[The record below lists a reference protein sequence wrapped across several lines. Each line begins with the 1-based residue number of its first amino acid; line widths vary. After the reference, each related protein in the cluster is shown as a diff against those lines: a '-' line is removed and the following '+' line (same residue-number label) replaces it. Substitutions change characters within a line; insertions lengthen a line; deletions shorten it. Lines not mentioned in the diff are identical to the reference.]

1 MRLTGAQGVARL
13 PEPTMSTDVYILT
26 HDVGTTNNK
35 TCLYR
40 VGEAIALVDSAL
52 VDYPLYT
59 TAEGG
64 AEQDAGDWW
73 SAVCRATR
81 VVMGRS
87 GIDPAQIRGMAFCAQ
102 MQAFV
107 PVDARGQVLRRPM
120 IYMDQRAT
128 AQMERGLQYGFPRIE
143 GWNAYKTLRSLQI
156 TGGLSASVKD
166 PLWKYQWMRENEPE
180 LFARL
185 YKWLDVNDYLV
196 LRSTAVFSM
205 GVDSAHA
212 TFMCDTRPGRIGW
225 SEPICKLFDV
235 NIDHLPPI
243 IQSTDVA
250 GALTAAAAEELGLV
264 PGIPV
269 FGGGGDLSLIAVGAG
284 CLDLYD
290 THIYIGTSGW
300 VAATVDK
307 RMTDIG
313 GLIAS
318 ILGAIPGWYN
328 YIAEQETAGR
338 CLQWVRDHLALDEIG
353 VYLAGNPSMDAV
365 GVVENLYEFLN
376 QEVERVAPGSGGL
389 IFTPWLHGNRSPFED
404 PHARGMFFNIGLET
418 GKREMVRAVLEGV
431 AYHQRWMLE
440 RVEKKVPYRQS
451 LRFVG
456 GGAQSPAWGQILA
469 DVTSRRIEVVEN
481 AQNAGTIGAA
491 VVCAVGLGLLGSFHD
506 ARPLI
511 TVERTFEPRPA
522 NKAVYDRSF
531 EVYVQLHQRN
541 RELFKQLND

>member
-1 MRLTGAQGVARL
+1 MNEGA
-13 PEPTMSTDVYILT
+13 YILT
-26 HDVGTTNNK
+26 HDVGTTSNK

-40 VGEAIALVDSAL
+40 LGEAITLVDSAL
-52 VDYPLYT
+52 ADYPLYT
-59 TAEGG
+59 TPGGG
-64 AEQDAGDWW
+64 AEQDANDWW
-73 SAVCRATR
+73 SAVCQTTR
-81 VVMGRS
+81 TVISRS
-87 GIDPAQIRGMAFCAQ
+87 GIDPAHIQGMAFCAQ

-107 PVDARGQVLRRPM
+107 PVDAQGHVLRRPM

-128 AQMERGLQYGFPRIE
+128 EQMARGLQHGFPRIE

-166 PLWKYQWMRENEPE
+166 PLWKYHWMRDNEPE

-185 YKWLDVNDYLV
+185 YKWLDANDYLV
-196 LRSTAVFSM
+196 LRSTATFSM

-212 TFMCDTRPGRIGW
+212 TFLCDTRPGKIGW
-225 SEPICKLFDV
+225 SRPICELFDV
-235 NIDHLPPI
+235 NMDHLPPI
-243 IQSTDVA
+243 IFGTDVA
-250 GALTAAAAEELGLV
+250 GELTAAAAEDLGLV

-269 FGGGGDLSLIAVGAG
+269 FGGGGDLSLIAIGAG
-284 CLDLYD
+284 CFNLYD

-300 VAATVDK
+300 VASTVDK

-353 VYLAGNPSMDAV
+353 VYLAGNPYSDAV
-365 GVVENLYEFLN
+365 SLVENLYVFLN
-376 QEVERVAPGSGGL
+376 QEVGRAAPGSGGL
-389 IFTPWLHGNRSPFED
+389 IFTPWLHGNRSPFDD
-404 PHARGMFFNIGLET
+404 PYARGMFFNIGLET

-440 RVEKKVPYRQS
+440 RVEKKVPYQES

-469 DVTSRRIEVVEN
+469 DVTGRRIEVIEN

-491 VVCAVGLGLLGSFHD
+491 IVCAVGLGVHDSFQE
-506 ARPLI
+506 AGPLI
-511 TVERTFEPRPA
+511 NMERSYEPRPKT
-522 NKAVYDRSF
+522 KAVYDRNF
-531 EVYVQLHQRN
+531 DVYVQLYESN
-541 RELFKQLND
+541 KELFKKLNR

>member
-1 MRLTGAQGVARL
+1 MSEGA
-13 PEPTMSTDVYILT
+13 YILT

-40 VGEAIALVDSAL
+40 LGETIALVDSAL
-52 VDYPLYT
+52 ADYPLYT
-59 TAEGG
+59 APGG
-64 AEQDAGDWW
+64 EAEQDAHAWW
-73 SAVCRATR
+73 SAVCQATR
-81 VVMGRS
+81 TVIGRS
-87 GIDPAQIRGMAFCAQ
+87 GIDPAQIQGMAFCAQ

-128 AQMERGLQYGFPRIE
+128 LQMERGLQHGFPRIE

-166 PLWKYQWMRENEPE
+166 PLWKYHWMRENEPQM
-180 LFARL
+180 FARL
-185 YKWLDVNDYLV
+185 YKWLDVKDYLV
-196 LRSTAVFSM
+196 WRSTAVFSM

-212 TFMCDTRPGRIGW
+212 TFLCDTRPGKIAW
-225 SEPICKLFDV
+225 SEPVCQLFDV
-235 NIDHLPPI
+235 SMDHLPPI

-250 GALTAAAAEELGLV
+250 GELTAAAAQELGLV

-269 FGGGGDLSLIAVGAG
+269 FGGGGDLSLIAIGAG

-290 THIYIGTSGW
+290 AHIYIGTSGW
-300 VAATVDK
+300 LASTVDK

-353 VYLAGNPSMDAV
+353 IYLADNPYSDAV
-365 GVVENLYEFLN
+365 GLVENLYEFLN
-376 QEVERVAPGSGGL
+376 QEVERAAPGSGGL

-404 PHARGMFFNIGLET
+404 PYARGIFFNIGLQT

-431 AYHQRWMLE
+431 AYHMRWMLE
-440 RVEKKVPYRQS
+440 RVEKKVPHRES

-456 GGAQSPAWGQILA
+456 GGAQSPAWAKILA
-469 DVTSRRIEVVEN
+469 DVMGRRIEVAQH

-491 VVCAVGLGLLGSFHD
+491 VVCAVGLGLLHSFQD
-506 ARPLI
+506 ASSLI
-511 TVERTFEPRPA
+511 EVERTYDPQSQH
-522 NKAVYDRSF
+522 KALYDRNF
-531 EVYVQLHQRN
+531 DVYVQLYERN
-541 RELFKQLND
+541 KDLFKKLNR

>member
-1 MRLTGAQGVARL
+1 MSKGAF
-13 PEPTMSTDVYILT
+13 ILT
-26 HDVGTTNNK
+26 HDVGTTSNK

-40 VGEAIALVDSAL
+40 LGPGIELVDSAL
-52 VDYPLYT
+52 ADYPLYT
-59 TAEGG
+59 TPGGG
-64 AEQDAGDWW
+64 AEQDAADWW
-73 SAVCRATR
+73 SAICQATR
-81 VVMGRS
+81 AVTGRC
-87 GIDPAQIRGMAFCAQ
+87 GIDAAQIQGMAFCAQ

-107 PVDARGQVLRRPM
+107 PVDKQGDVLRRPM

-128 AQMERGLQYGFPRIE
+128 AQMARGLQHGFPRIE

-166 PLWKYQWMRENEPE
+166 PVWKYHWMRDNEPA

-196 LRSTAVFSM
+196 LRSTGVFSM
-205 GVDSAHA
+205 GVDSANV
-212 TFMCDTRPGRIGW
+212 TFMCDTRPGQIGW
-225 SEPICKLFDV
+225 SEVICELFEV
-235 NIDHLPPI
+235 SSDHLPPI
-243 IQSTDVA
+243 IQATAVA
-250 GALTAAAAEELGLV
+250 GELTEGAAQELGLV

-269 FGGGGDLSLIAVGAG
+269 FGGGGDLSLIAIGAG
-284 CLDLYD
+284 CFDLYD
-290 THIYIGTSGW
+290 AHIYTGTSGW

-318 ILGAIPGWYN
+318 ILGAMPGCYN

-353 VYLAGNPSMDAV
+353 VYLADHPYSDAV
-365 GVVENLYEFLN
+365 GMVQNLYDFLN

-404 PHARGMFFNIGLET
+404 PYARGMFFNIGLQT

-440 RVEKKVPYRQS
+440 RVEKKVPYRER

-456 GGAQSPAWGQILA
+456 GGARSPAWGQILA
-469 DVTSRRIEVVEN
+469 DVTGRRIEVVRN
-481 AQNAGTIGAA
+481 AQNAGTVGAA
-491 VVCAVGLGLLGSFHD
+491 VVCAVGLGLLDTFHE
-506 ARPLI
+506 AASLI
-511 TVERTFEPRPA
+511 TVERAFEPQLA
-522 NKAVYDRSF
+522 NRVVYDRNF

-541 RELFKQLND
+541 RELFKQLNSI

>member
-1 MRLTGAQGVARL
+1 VTGNL
-13 PEPTMSTDVYILT
+13 NDYMSEGVYILT

-40 VGEAIALVDSAL
+40 LRETIALVDSAL
-52 VDYPLYT
+52 VGYPLYT
-59 TAEGG
+59 TPGG
-64 AEQDAGDWW
+64 EAEQDAHDWW
-73 SAVCRATR
+73 SAVCQATR
-81 VVMGRS
+81 TVISRS
-87 GIDPAQIRGMAFCAQ
+87 GIDPAQIQGMAFCAQ

-128 AQMERGLQYGFPRIE
+128 LQMERGLQHGFPRIE

-166 PLWKYQWMRENEPE
+166 PLWKYHWMRENEPG
-180 LFARL
+180 LFAQL

-196 LRSTAVFSM
+196 LHSTAVFSM

-212 TFMCDTRPGRIGW
+212 TFLCDTRPGKIGW
-225 SEPICKLFDV
+225 SEPICELFDV
-235 NIDHLPPI
+235 NMDHLPPI

-250 GALTAAAAEELGLV
+250 GELTAAAAQELGLI

-269 FGGGGDLSLIAVGAG
+269 FGGGGDLSLIAIGAG

-300 VAATVDK
+300 LASTVDK

-353 VYLAGNPSMDAV
+353 VYLADNPYSDAV
-365 GVVENLYEFLN
+365 GLVENLYEFLN
-376 QEVERVAPGSGGL
+376 QEVERAAPGSGGL

-404 PHARGMFFNIGLET
+404 PYARGIFFNIGLQT

-440 RVEKKVPYRQS
+440 RVEKKVPHRES

-456 GGAQSPAWGQILA
+456 GGAQSPAWAQILA
-469 DVTSRRIEVVEN
+469 DVTGRRIEVVGH

-491 VVCAVGLGLLGSFHD
+491 VVCAVGLGLLDSFQDAGS
-506 ARPLI
+506 LI
-511 TVERTFEPRPA
+511 KIERTYEPQSEY
-522 NKAVYDRSF
+522 KAVYDRNF
-531 EVYVQLHQRN
+531 DVYVQLYERN
-541 RELFKQLND
+541 KELFKKLNR